1 MSSVQWFSNQYMQ
14 LRFPVRNVIINNV
27 FNYQTISLAV
37 AAPEDE
43 KLIPAD
49 DLNEHVWKNPAGF
62 EDVYDR
68 FADQLTVENTF
79 F

>member
-1 MSSVQWFSNQYMQ
+1 MSSVQRFSNQYMQ
-14 LRFPVRNVIINNV
+14 LRFPVRNVIINV
-27 FNYQTISLAV
+27 FNYQTVSL
-37 AAPEDE
+37 
-43 KLIPAD
+43 AD

>member
-27 FNYQTISLAV
+27 FNYQTVSL
-37 AAPEDE
+37 
-43 KLIPAD
+43 AD

-62 EDVYDR
+62 EDVYEK